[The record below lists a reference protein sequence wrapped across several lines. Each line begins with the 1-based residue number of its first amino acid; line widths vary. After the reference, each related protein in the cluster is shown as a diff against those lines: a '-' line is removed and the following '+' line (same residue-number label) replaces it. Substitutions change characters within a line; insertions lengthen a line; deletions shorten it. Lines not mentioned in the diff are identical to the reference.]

1 MSQVELLVYE
11 GFHYAASG
19 PTLLSVANGGLGMT
33 GTWSATPTGTVGQT
47 IYNQGVSS
55 VSF

>member
-19 PTLLSVANGGLGMT
+19 PTLIIGSEWRIRNDGDLVRDLHAACN
-33 GTWSATPTGTVGQT
+33 P
-47 IYNQGVSS
+47 
-55 VSF
+55 